1 MFKELN
7 RELRQMKLCEL
18 IDLKERLLKS
28 INKLSQQITDISKE
42 DLTKQYS
49 NVFKMEYNA
58 KLISDKIEYIKD
70 IDDVIQYICEYSM
83 R

>member
-1 MFKELN
+1 MLKELN
-7 RELRQMKLCEL
+7 RELRQMKLSEL
-18 IDLKERLLKS
+18 IDLKKRLLNS

-70 IDDVIQYICEYSM
+70 IDDVIQYICEY
-83 R
+83 